1 MKKKIPLL
9 AAFLAALFLTP
20 GCSQEAIRPKRVILL
35 IGDGMGV
42 AQVTA
47 GRTVKGSLNLERMP
61 VGGFLTTHSANHYV
75 TDSAAGGTALAC
87 GEKTNNGMVGVR
99 PDSSAM
105 TSTLDVAEST
115 GWATGLVAACKITH
129 ATPASFDANVPD
141 RDDYNA
147 IARQMA
153 GTQAE
158 VLFGGGLE
166 NFLPQGTEGSKRQD
180 DLDLVSE
187 LRATHTV
194 VTTPEEFMELGT
206 PQRAV
211 ALLEMGHILPAHQRA
226 VSLAEMTKKALDILD
241 QDPDGFFLMVEGS
254 QIDWEGHDND
264 SDGIIREMIDFDE
277 AVGVV
282 LDWAKQHGET
292 LVVVT
297 ADHETG
303 GYALLDGSIE
313 NHAVTQTHFAT
324 GDHTGA
330 MVPLFATGPQA
341 SRFGGIH
348 DNTDV
353 SRLMKAIIQG
363 Q

>member
-1 MKKKIPLL
+1 MKMKMPLL
-9 AAFLAALFLTP
+9 TALAAVLFLIP
-20 GCSQEAIRPKRVILL
+20 GCSQEAARPKRVILL

-42 AQVTA
+42 AHVTA
-47 GRTVKGSLNLERMP
+47 GRTVKGNLNLERMP
-61 VGGFLTTHSANHYV
+61 VGGFLTTHSADHYV

-87 GEKTNNGMVGVR
+87 GEKTNNGMIGMR
-99 PDSSAM
+99 PDSSRM
-105 TSTLDVAEST
+105 VSTLDAAEAA

-129 ATPASFDANVPD
+129 ATPASFDANVPH
-141 RDDYNA
+141 RNGYND
-147 IARQMA
+147 IAFQMA
-153 GTQAE
+153 KTQAE

-166 NFLPQGTEGSKRQD
+166 NFISQSVEGSQRQD
-180 DLDLVSE
+180 DLDLISE

-194 VTTPEEFMELGT
+194 VTTPEAFVELGT

-211 ALLEMGHILPAHQRA
+211 ALLELGHILPAHQRA
-226 VSLAEMTKKALDILD
+226 VSLADMTRKALDILD

-254 QIDWEGHDND
+254 QIDWEGHAND
-264 SDGIIREMIDFDE
+264 SEGIIREMIDFDE
-277 AVGVV
+277 TIGVV
-282 LDWAKQHGET
+282 LDWAETHGET

-303 GYALLDGSIE
+303 GYSLLDGSIAE
-313 NHAVTQTHFAT
+313 HTVTQTHFST
-324 GDHTGA
+324 DDHSGA

-341 SRFGGIH
+341 PRFGGIH